1 MKAPRSTALEPDNVS
16 GLRSLPSQPKTHRLA
31 VAKAIGDLDDEASV
45 VLEYDWAFWARETQL
60 PPAGD
65 WRYWLILAGRG
76 FGKTRSGAEW
86 VRAQV
91 AAGRRRIAL
100 IAPTMADARD
110 VMVEGESG
118 LINISPPWSRPVFQ
132 PSRRRLVWPDGA
144 KAFLYSAEEP
154 ERLRGPQHDAAWAD
168 ELAAW
173 TYAQQT
179 WDQLQFGL
187 RLGADPRVA
196 VTTTPKPLPL
206 LRTLIADPDCVVTRG
221 STYDNRANTPKA
233 FIDRIIRRYE
243 GTRLG
248 RQELDAE
255 LLDDAPGA
263 LWPYETLLAC
273 RVAAHPDLRR
283 VVVAV
288 DPSGSSGDDDGDQQG
303 IVVAGIGVDGLGY
316 VLADRTCRLSPEGWG
331 RRCVE
336 AFDAFGAD
344 RIVAEKN
351 YGGDMVRFTI
361 QTVRKTAPVTLVS
374 ASRGKMIRAEP
385 VSALYEQGR
394 VRHVIPDPAD
404 NALAELEHE
413 MSRAT
418 TTGYLSEGS
427 PNRMDALV
435 WALTELFLAEET
447 PGAGY
452 LELARREMAEMAESG
467 PSPANL
473 GPGSANG

>member
-1 MKAPRSTALEPDNVS
+1 MTKGMA
-16 GLRSLPSQPKTHRLA
+16 GLNEKE
-31 VAKAIGDLDDEASV
+31 AKLLLYEWR
-45 VLEYDWAFWARETQL
+45 YWAREAQL
-60 PPAGD
+60 PPDGD

-76 FGKTRSGAEW
+76 FGKTRAGAEW

-91 AAGRRRIAL
+91 AAGRQRIAL
-100 IAPTMADARD
+100 VGPTAADVRD

-118 LINISPPWSRPVFQ
+118 LLNVSPPWDRPVYQ
-132 PSRRRLVWPDGA
+132 SSRRRLVWPGGA
-144 KAFLYSAEEP
+144 MAFLYSAQEP

-173 TYAQQT
+173 TYGQQA

-187 RLGADPRVA
+187 RLGGDPRA
-196 VTTTPKPLPL
+196 VITTTPKPLPL
-206 LRTLIADPDCVVTRG
+206 VRQLCADADCVVTRG
-221 STYDNRANTPKA
+221 STYDNRDNVPRA
-233 FIDRIIRRYE
+233 FIDRIIKRYE

-248 RQELDAE
+248 RQELHAE
-255 LLDDAPGA
+255 LLGDAPGA

-273 RVAAHPDLRR
+273 RAAVHPDLKR

-288 DPSGSSGDDDGDQQG
+288 DPSGSNGDDEGDAQG

-316 VLADRTCRLSPEGWG
+316 VLADRSCRLSPEGWG
-331 RRCVE
+331 RRAVE

-361 QTVRKTAPVTLVS
+361 QTVRKTAPVTLVT
-374 ASRGKMIRAEP
+374 ATRGKVVRAEP

-394 VRHVIPDPAD
+394 IRHVIADPA
-404 NALAELEHE
+404 NNPLGELEDELRH
-413 MSRAT
+413 AT
-418 TTGYLSEGS
+418 SSGYLGEAS

-435 WALTELFLAEET
+435 WALTELFLTAEP
-447 PGAGY
+447 PGAAY
-452 LELARREMAEMAESG
+452 LELARREAAGVEVAGGARNAEFA
-467 PSPANL
+467 
-473 GPGSANG
+473 PGSLEWASRGGKA

>member
-1 MKAPRSTALEPDNVS
+1 MET
-16 GLRSLPSQPKTHRLA
+16 
-31 VAKAIGDLDDEASV
+31 LDDHEARL
-45 VLEYDWAFWARETQL
+45 LEYDWRFWAREAQL

-100 IAPTMADARD
+100 VAPTMADARD

-118 LINISPPWSRPVFQ
+118 LIAIAPPWERPSYQ
-132 PSRRRLVWPDGA
+132 PSRRRLVWPNGA
-144 KAFLYSAEEP
+144 VAFLYSAEEP
-154 ERLRGPQHDAAWAD
+154 ERLRGPQHDATWAD

-173 TYAQQT
+173 AYAQGT

-206 LRTLIADPDCVVTRG
+206 LRALLADPDCVVTRG
-221 STYDNRANTPKA
+221 STYDNRLNAPKA
-233 FIDRIIRRYE
+233 FIDRIIQRFE

-248 RQELDAE
+248 RQELHAE

-263 LWPYETLLAC
+263 LWPYETLLGC
-273 RVAAHPDLRR
+273 RVAAAPDLRR

-288 DPSGSSGDDDGDQQG
+288 DPSGSSGDEGDAQG

-331 RRCVE
+331 RQAVE
-336 AFDAFGAD
+336 AMDAFGAD

-351 YGGDMVRFTI
+351 FGGDMVRFTI
-361 QTVRKTAPVTLVS
+361 QAVRQTAPVALVS
-374 ASRGKMIRAEP
+374 ATA
-385 VSALYEQGR
+385 A
-394 VRHVIPDPAD
+394 
-404 NALAELEHE
+404 N
-413 MSRAT
+413 
-418 TTGYLSEGS
+418 
-427 PNRMDALV
+427 
-435 WALTELFLAEET
+435 WC
-447 PGAGY
+447 
-452 LELARREMAEMAESG
+452 G
-467 PSPANL
+467 PSRSRPSMNKGA
-473 GPGSANG
+473 S